1 MGLLSF
7 VVIERG
13 WCHLMINYSEWLQ
26 KKLDET
32 RKDQIEKLSS
42 DLEKYQTIEE
52 CSDADFKE
60 MQDVNRF
67 LVNENERLKAEID
80 ELRKHFTGV

>member
-1 MGLLSF
+1 
-7 VVIERG
+7 
-13 WCHLMINYSEWLQ
+13 MIDYFDGMQ
-26 KKLDET
+26 KQLDEA
-32 RKDQIEKLSS
+32 RKDKIVKLAS

-60 MQDVNRF
+60 MQSVNRF
-67 LVNENERLKAEID
+67 LVNENERLKAELD

>member
-1 MGLLSF
+1 MLRCYQE
-7 VVIERG
+7 VKRG

-52 CSDADFKE
+52 CSDSDFKE
-60 MQDVNRF
+60 MQSVNRF
-67 LVNENERLKAEID
+67 LVCENERLTAEID
-80 ELRKHFTGV
+80 ELKKRESNG